1 MQMSQEQ
8 EEQFLMNY
16 SDAVWKIV
24 NLFRS
29 GMKNGT
35 SDEDLHQEGMIV
47 LMAHAR
53 KAKDEEELRIFP
65 RMEIKNAIC
74 RYLMK
79 QEVVNYPKTRT
90 SDYTKVVRATK
101 REPLEAAFYILSED
115 NEDKWI
121 YDIDMNEYLKD
132 MNEYLKTIPEKARDM
147 FMAKLSGEKTTEIAK
162 RLGLTPGAVTHSVQ
176 KTLKRFLQERI
187 AA

>member
-121 YDIDMNEYLKD
+121 YDIDMNEYLK
-132 MNEYLKTIPEKARDM
+132 TIPEKARDM

>member
-53 KAKDEEELRIFP
+53 KAKNEEELRIFP

-101 REPLEAAFYILSED
+101 REPLEAAFCILSED

-121 YDIDMNEYLKD
+121 YSID
-132 MNEYLKTIPEKARDM
+132 MNEYLKTIPEKARDV

>member
-90 SDYTKVVRATK
+90 SDYTKVVRATNASRWK
-101 REPLEAAFYILSED
+101 PLSIFSP
-115 NEDKWI
+115 
-121 YDIDMNEYLKD
+121 
-132 MNEYLKTIPEKARDM
+132 KTMRI
-147 FMAKLSGEKTTEIAK
+147 SGSTTS
-162 RLGLTPGAVTHSVQ
+162 T
-176 KTLKRFLQERI
+176 
-187 AA
+187 